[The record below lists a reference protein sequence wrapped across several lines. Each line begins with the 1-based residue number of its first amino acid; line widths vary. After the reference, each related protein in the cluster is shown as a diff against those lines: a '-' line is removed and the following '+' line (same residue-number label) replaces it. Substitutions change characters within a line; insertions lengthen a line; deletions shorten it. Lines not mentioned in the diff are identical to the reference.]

1 MAKRS
6 PVRLK
11 FTAAD
16 VFTTFMDGCFTFQK
30 KSTEF
35 SGIPLDQIHE
45 QNNAYIKEVA
55 GETHLVNRTDEAR
68 LI

>member
-1 MAKRS
+1 MYSQHSWMAVSRFS
-6 PVRLK
+6 
-11 FTAAD
+11 
-16 VFTTFMDGCFTFQK
+16 K